1 MQYRS
6 VTCIMQVTERY
17 VHTSWLLI
25 IHIITWPMTSVI
37 ASIRLM
43 AYVTITHSHGSASVV
58 RATKQVN
65 GETQNLTP
73 RHAQTPLATVIQI
86 GTSDY
91 VVDPYTC
98 TTVRHDP
105 PRRFVS
111 AHA

>member
-1 MQYRS
+1 MLNKYTTKMKASCPLSNNNKKNSAMQYRS

-65 GETQNLTP
+65 GETQNLTR
-73 RHAQTPLATVIQI
+73 RHAQTP
-86 GTSDY
+86 
-91 VVDPYTC
+91 
-98 TTVRHDP
+98 
-105 PRRFVS
+105 
-111 AHA
+111 